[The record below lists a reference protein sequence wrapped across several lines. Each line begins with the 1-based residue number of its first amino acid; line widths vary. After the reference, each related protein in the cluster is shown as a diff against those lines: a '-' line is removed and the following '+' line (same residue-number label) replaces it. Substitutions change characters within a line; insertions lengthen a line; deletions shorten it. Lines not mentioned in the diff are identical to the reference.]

1 MQLRPLKLVFYIL
14 GFLALLS
21 GTGLI
26 AVTVIGKL
34 PPLTGYSAGGFVYV
48 AGASLLIA
56 GARNYHGHW
65 SFVTG
70 IVLSTLA
77 LTSLG
82 TDIDEY
88 VSGGDRSEAGFALF
102 LVVAFLTF
110 GVLSLW
116 SGHRLHKYTL
126 ELEHGRA
133 ESGK

>member
-1 MQLRPLKLVFYIL
+1 MKLVFYIV

-26 AVTVIGKL
+26 TVTVIGKL
-34 PPLTGYSAGGFVYV
+34 PPLTGYSAGGFVYIG
-48 AGASLLIA
+48 GACLLIA
-56 GARNYHGHW
+56 GAKNYHGHW

-82 TDIDEY
+82 TGVDDY
-88 VSGGDRSEAGFALF
+88 VSGRDRTEAGFAFF

-116 SGHRLHKYTL
+116 SGHRLHKCTL

-133 ESGK
+133 ESGN